1 MSEKNIKASCD
12 NFQSNVFIFNYFLL
26 FTNLKSTLSFPSL
39 MAGSLGSRGAGREQ
53 LQSGR
58 RGPPLLGLELDQ
70 GDVLLTEALVT
81 NPLSVNLLGQEVESC
96 LRQPSADAVE
106 PEITS

>member
-1 MSEKNIKASCD
+1 
-12 NFQSNVFIFNYFLL
+12 
-26 FTNLKSTLSFPSL
+26 
-39 MAGSLGSRGAGREQ
+39 MAGSLGSRGTGREQ

-81 NPLSVNLLGQEVESC
+81 NPLSVNLLGQEVESS

-106 PEITS
+106 PEVAP